1 MKHLKRQEAQ
11 SSLLETL
18 FSDVGDCT
26 FPPGL
31 VPIVIL
37 AATLAGSYCYSC
49 CCCFSGSW
57 FDLCLAS
64 SPGPHTFCCSPSIAE
79 KFCLRSHPGE
89 KHLCE
94 AWKAEEKQ
102 KLSFLQQCRHR
113 RRFIAT
119 SIILLQITTPV
130 QQVGVRPQEFL

>member
-37 AATLAGSYCYSC
+37 AAAAFPALGLI
-49 CCCFSGSW
+49 FVW
-57 FDLCLAS
+57 
-64 SPGPHTFCCSPSIAE
+64 
-79 KFCLRSHPGE
+79 HPA
-89 KHLCE
+89 LDPTPF
-94 AWKAEEKQ
+94 AVPP
-102 KLSFLQQCRHR
+102 
-113 RRFIAT
+113 
-119 SIILLQITTPV
+119 LLQRSSALGPT
-130 QQVGVRPQEFL
+130 QVRSICVRLGRQKRNRSYLSSNNAGTGGGL